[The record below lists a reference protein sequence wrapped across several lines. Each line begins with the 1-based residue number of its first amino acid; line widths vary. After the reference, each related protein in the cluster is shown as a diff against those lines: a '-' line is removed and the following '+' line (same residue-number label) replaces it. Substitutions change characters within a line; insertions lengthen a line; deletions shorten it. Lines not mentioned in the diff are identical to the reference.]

1 MLTIIFV
8 MPQTTTVTI
17 ETQVS
22 VDIIPFEPGGAVIT
36 ATPTGGVAQA
46 VLSHGVRKIISD
58 RSPNVTGTGIE
69 VVVSAGK
76 DEPPDPTVVARLQ
89 AFYPNATMEYLLAFL
104 IVPGAKGDAL
114 APATSQPA
122 PPSS

>member
-8 MPQTTTVTI
+8 MPATTTVSIQTP
-17 ETQVS
+17 VS
-22 VDIIPFEPGGAVIT
+22 VDIIPFEPGGSVVT
-36 ATPTGGVAQA
+36 ATPNNGVAQA
-46 VLSHGVRKIISD
+46 VLSHGARKIISD
-58 RSPNVTGTGIE
+58 HSPNITGSGIE

-89 AFYPNATMEYLLAFL
+89 SFYPNATMQYILSFL
-104 IVPGAKGDAL
+104 IVPGAKSDAL
-114 APATSQPA
+114 GPATSQPA